1 MHATMP
7 CMTYARNYRNAPSPA
22 EPCAG
27 FGHDAEPAQ
36 LLRSREAAHLLA
48 ISERKL
54 WELQNAGKIPVV
66 REGRMVRYLVSD
78 LDHWISARRSG
89 GQE

>member
-1 MHATMP
+1 MRVPTDLRQMAG
-7 CMTYARNYRNAPSPA
+7 YSGLVAAAR
-22 EPCAG
+22 
-27 FGHDAEPAQ
+27 
-36 LLRSREAAHLLA
+36 LA

-78 LDHWISARRSG
+78 LDEWISARRSG
-89 GQE
+89 GQT